1 MICKIAM
8 SLMLTAFV
16 GTVIGCGGAVSEEEM
31 KAWADES
38 GAFAKDYAEAST
50 TLAEVKATHSTM
62 AVADMDEAAKA
73 KYDEASAKLSEYEQ
87 QLQQIGDEWTK
98 VMGEIGDGTD
108 AAAWKTG
115 VENARK
121 FVADNKAKLEEVKNS
136 IAAIKDEA
144 ANMAAAPATGDS
156 TAAPA
161 DGAADPA
168 AAPAEGGENA
178 DANNAEGEKKEGM

>member
-1 MICKIAM
+1 MGLRPHEPA
-8 SLMLTAFV
+8 
-16 GTVIGCGGAVSEEEM
+16 
-31 KAWADES
+31 
-38 GAFAKDYAEAST
+38 
-50 TLAEVKATHSTM
+50 
-62 AVADMDEAAKA
+62 
-73 KYDEASAKLSEYEQ
+73 
-87 QLQQIGDEWTK
+87 
-98 VMGEIGDGTD
+98 GEIGDGTD